1 MTASTLSPQERNRLR
16 QAHPEVFNRSIAQRW
31 GGLLLIA
38 GALVYLAYC
47 WSFFDVGSKLANGK
61 WERASIY
68 MADWISW
75 EAQPRFRFQDDGST
89 RIEFQRFSPLGDN
102 PDPDW
107 LVTQPDGS
115 HDVSFGSDRDQ
126 IDIASTGVTA
136 IVNGV
141 AYDIVFDGEAA
152 LLPANA
158 PPQMSERNGR
168 VTVEYGFAGSA
179 EIRATQVL
187 VRRRFLGWEN
197 FFFDPQSPFWGMGP
211 GELWTS
217 LTSGER
223 FDPDQTNL
231 SLAWTEFLTNAE
243 WQHGD
248 VLNKLIQTIVMAFVG
263 TLFAA
268 ALAFPLAFIAA
279 RNVTNSRPANWIT
292 KRFFDFTR
300 SVDMLI
306 WALVFTRGFGPGPLA
321 GIAAIFV
328 TDTGTFGKLFSETIE
343 NIDDKQ
349 REGIRSVGASPAEV
363 NRFGIMPQVAPVII
377 SQTLYFWEA
386 NIRGATIIGAVGAG
400 GIGLKLL
407 EAMRTNQDWENVAYM
422 VVLIL
427 IVVFAF
433 DNLSARI
440 RRRLIA
446 GSEHAAH
453 APRSV

>member
-1 MTASTLSPQERNRLR
+1 MSAITLSEQERNRLHR
-16 QAHPEVFNRSIAQRW
+16 AHPEVFHRSIWQRW
-31 GGLLLIA
+31 GALLLVL
-38 GALVYLAYC
+38 GALGYLAYC
-47 WSFFDVGSKLANGK
+47 WSFFDVGQKLSEGK

-75 EAQPRFRFQDDGST
+75 EAQPRFRFQPDGSIQ
-89 RIEFQRFSPLGDN
+89 IEHQRFSPLGEN

-107 LVTQPDGS
+107 MTTLPDGREE
-115 HDVSFGSDRDQ
+115 VTFGSADDRVEV
-126 IDIASTGVTA
+126 ASTGVVA
-136 IVNGV
+136 VLGGV
-141 AYDIVFDGEAA
+141 AYDVAFSGEAA

-158 PPQMSERNGR
+158 PAAMTEKNGR
-168 VTVEYGFAGSA
+168 VTVDFGFAGSA

-187 VRRRFLGWEN
+187 IRRRFLGWEN
-197 FFFDPQSPFWGMGP
+197 FWFDTTSPFWGMGLP
-211 GELWTS
+211 ELWTS
-217 LTSGER
+217 VTTGPQIE
-223 FDPDQTNL
+223 PDRSNA
-231 SLAWTEFLTNAE
+231 SLALHEFLTNSE

-248 VLNKLIQTIVMAFVG
+248 VLNKLLQTIVMAFVG

-268 ALAFPLAFIAA
+268 CLAFPLAFIAA
-279 RNVTNSRPANWIT
+279 RNVTNSKPANWIT

-328 TDTGTFGKLFSETIE
+328 TDTGTFGKLYSEAIE

-349 REGIRSVGASPAEV
+349 REGIRSVGASPADV
-363 NRFGIMPQVAPVII
+363 NRYGIVPQIAPVVI

-427 IVVFAF
+427 GVVFLF
-433 DNLSARI
+433 DSLSNAI
-440 RRRLIA
+440 RSRLIGSA
-446 GSEHAAH
+446 GH
-453 APRSV
+453 

>member
-1 MTASTLSPQERNRLR
+1 MSAIALTAADRTRLR
-16 QAHPEVFNRSIAQRW
+16 KMHPELFSPSVFKRW
-31 GGLLLIA
+31 GGLMLLA
-38 GALVYLAYC
+38 GALAYLVYC
-47 WSFFDVGSKLANGK
+47 WSFFEVGPKLAEGK
-61 WERASIY
+61 WERASVY

-75 EAQPRFRFQDDGST
+75 EAQPRYRFQPGGT
-89 RIEFQRFSPLGDN
+89 LQIEHQRFSPLGEN

-107 LVTQPDGS
+107 MTALPDGREE
-115 HDVSFGSDRDQ
+115 VTFGDQ
-126 IDIASTGVTA
+126 SNRIEIATTGV
-136 IVNGV
+136 V
-141 AYDIVFDGEAA
+141 AVLGGMPYVIAFADEAA
-152 LLPANA
+152 ILPADA
-158 PPQMSERNGR
+158 PAAMSEKNGR
-168 VTVEYGFAGSA
+168 VTVDYGFAGSA

-197 FFFDPQSPFWGMGP
+197 FWFDTTSPFWGMGLP
-211 GELWTS
+211 ELWTS
-217 LTSGER
+217 VTAGPQIN
-223 FDPDQTNL
+223 PDQSNL
-231 SLAWTEFLTNAE
+231 SLAWNEFLTNSE

-248 VLNKLIQTIVMAFVG
+248 VLNKLLQTIVMAFVG

-268 ALAFPLAFIAA
+268 TLAFPLAFIAA
-279 RNVTNSRPANWIT
+279 RNVTNSRPANWLT

-328 TDTGTFGKLFSETIE
+328 TDTGTFGKLYSEAIE

-349 REGIRSVGASPAEV
+349 REGVRSVGASAADV
-363 NRFGIMPQVAPVII
+363 NRFGVVPQIAPVVI

-422 VVLIL
+422 VLLIL
-427 IVVFAF
+427 IVVFIF
-433 DNLSARI
+433 DNLSAALRS
-440 RRRLIA
+440 RLI
-446 GSEHAAH
+446 GPAAH
-453 APRSV
+453 

>member
-1 MTASTLSPQERNRLR
+1 MSAIALTAADRARLR
-16 QAHPEVFNRSIAQRW
+16 KAHPELFTPSMFKRW
-31 GGLLLIA
+31 GGLMLLA
-38 GALVYLAYC
+38 GALAYLIYC
-47 WSFFDVGSKLANGK
+47 WSFFEVGQKLAEGK
-61 WERASIY
+61 WERASVY

-75 EAQPRFRFQDDGST
+75 EAQPRYRFQPDGSLE
-89 RIEFQRFSPLGDN
+89 IEHQRFSPLGEN

-107 LVTQPDGS
+107 MTTLPDGREE
-115 HDVSFGSDRDQ
+115 VTFGDQ
-126 IDIASTGVTA
+126 SNRIEIATSGVVAVLGGVPYDIAFA
-136 IVNGV
+136 
-141 AYDIVFDGEAA
+141 DEAA
-152 LLPANA
+152 ILPDNA
-158 PPQMSERNGR
+158 PAAMSEKNGR
-168 VTVEYGFAGSA
+168 VTVDYGFAGSA

-187 VRRRFLGWEN
+187 VRRRFFGWEN
-197 FFFDPQSPFWGMGP
+197 FWFDTTSPFWNLSIP
-211 GELWTS
+211 QLWASVTS
-217 LTSGER
+217 DQR
-223 FDPDQTNL
+223 IDPDQSNL
-231 SLAWTEFLTNAE
+231 ALAWNEFLTNSE

-248 VLNKLIQTIVMAFVG
+248 VLNKLLQTIVMAFVG

-328 TDTGTFGKLFSETIE
+328 TDTGTFGKLYSEAIE

-349 REGIRSVGASPAEV
+349 REGIRSVGASPVDV
-363 NRFGIMPQVAPVII
+363 NRYGIIPQVAPVMV

-422 VVLIL
+422 VLLIL
-427 IVVFAF
+427 IVVFVF
-433 DNLSARI
+433 DNLSNALRS
-440 RRRLIA
+440 RLI
-446 GSEHAAH
+446 GKSH
-453 APRSV
+453 

>member
-1 MTASTLSPQERNRLR
+1 MSPSTISEQERNRLYR
-16 QAHPEVFNRSIAQRW
+16 MHPAVFKRSLWQRW
-31 GGLLLIA
+31 SGPMLIV
-38 GALVYLAYC
+38 GALAYLVYC
-47 WSFFDVGSKLANGK
+47 WSFFDIGQKLSEGK
-61 WERASIY
+61 WERAGIY

-75 EAQPRFRFQDDGST
+75 EAHPRYRFQPDGSLQ
-89 RIEFQRFSPLGDN
+89 IEHQRFSPLGEN

-107 LVTQPDGS
+107 MTTLPDGRQE
-115 HDVSFGSDRDQ
+115 VTFGSENDRVE
-126 IDIASTGVTA
+126 IGIGGVVA
-136 IVNGV
+136 VLGGV
-141 AYDIVFDGEAA
+141 SYDIVFEGEAA
-152 LLPANA
+152 LLPADA
-158 PPQMSERNGR
+158 PATMSEKNGR

-197 FFFDPQSPFWGMGP
+197 FWFDTSSPFWGMNIP
-211 GELWTS
+211 EFWTS
-217 LTSGER
+217 LTTGQR
-223 FDPDQTNL
+223 IDPSQPNL
-231 SLAWTEFLTNAE
+231 FLAWNEFLTNSE

-248 VLNKLIQTIVMAFVG
+248 VLNKLLQTVVMAFVG

-268 ALAFPLAFIAA
+268 TLAFPLAFIAA
-279 RNVTNSRPANWIT
+279 RNVTNSRPANWLT

-328 TDTGTFGKLFSETIE
+328 TDTGTFGKLYSEAIE
-343 NIDDKQ
+343 NIDDRQ
-349 REGIRSVGASPAEV
+349 REGIRSVGASPTEV
-363 NRFGIMPQVAPVII
+363 NRFGIVPQIAPVVI

-422 VVLIL
+422 VLLIL
-427 IVVFAF
+427 GVVFLF
-433 DNLSARI
+433 DTVSNTI
-440 RRRLIA
+440 RSRLI
-446 GSEHAAH
+446 GPAAH
-453 APRSV
+453 

>member
-1 MTASTLSPQERNRLR
+1 MSAIALTAADRTRLR
-16 QAHPEVFNRSIAQRW
+16 KMHPDLFAPGLFKRW
-31 GGLLLIA
+31 GGLMLLA
-38 GALVYLAYC
+38 GALAYLVYC
-47 WSFFDVGSKLANGK
+47 WSFFEVGPKLAEGK
-61 WERASIY
+61 WERASVY

-75 EAQPRFRFQDDGST
+75 EAQPRYRFQPDGT
-89 RIEFQRFSPLGDN
+89 LQIEHQRFSPLGEN

-107 LVTQPDGS
+107 MTALPDGREE
-115 HDVSFGSDRDQ
+115 VTFGDQ
-126 IDIASTGVTA
+126 SNRIEIATTGVVAVLGGVPYDIAFA
-136 IVNGV
+136 
-141 AYDIVFDGEAA
+141 DEAA
-152 LLPANA
+152 MLPADA
-158 PPQMSERNGR
+158 PAAMSDKNGR
-168 VTVEYGFAGSA
+168 VTVDYGFAGSA

-197 FFFDPQSPFWGMGP
+197 FWFDTTSPFWGMGLP
-211 GELWTS
+211 ELWTNV
-217 LTSGER
+217 TAGPQIN
-223 FDPDQTNL
+223 PDQSNL
-231 SLAWTEFLTNAE
+231 SLAWNEFLTNSE

-248 VLNKLIQTIVMAFVG
+248 VLNKLMQTIVMAFVG

-268 ALAFPLAFIAA
+268 TLAFPLAFIAA
-279 RNVTNSRPANWIT
+279 RNVTNSRPANWLT

-328 TDTGTFGKLFSETIE
+328 TDTGTFGKLYSEAIE

-349 REGIRSVGASPAEV
+349 REGVRSVGASTADV
-363 NRFGIMPQVAPVII
+363 NRFGVVPQIAPVVI

-422 VVLIL
+422 VLLIL
-427 IVVFAF
+427 IVVFIF
-433 DNLSARI
+433 DNLSAALRS
-440 RRRLIA
+440 RLI
-446 GSEHAAH
+446 GPTGH
-453 APRSV
+453 

>member
-1 MTASTLSPQERNRLR
+1 MPAIALTAADRTRLR
-16 QAHPEVFNRSIAQRW
+16 KSHPELFTPSMFKRW
-31 GGLLLIA
+31 GGLMLLA
-38 GALVYLAYC
+38 GALAYLVYC
-47 WSFFDVGSKLANGK
+47 WSFFEVGQKLSEGK
-61 WERASIY
+61 WERASVY

-75 EAQPRFRFQDDGST
+75 EAQPRYRFQPDGSLE
-89 RIEFQRFSPLGDN
+89 IEHQRFSPLGEN

-107 LVTQPDGS
+107 MTTLPDGREE
-115 HDVSFGSDRDQ
+115 VTFGDQ
-126 IDIASTGVTA
+126 SNRIEIATSGVVAVLGGVPYDIAFA
-136 IVNGV
+136 N
-141 AYDIVFDGEAA
+141 EAA
-152 LLPANA
+152 VLPDNA
-158 PPQMSERNGR
+158 PAAMSEKNGR

-197 FFFDPQSPFWGMGP
+197 FWFDTTSPFWNLGIP
-211 GELWTS
+211 ELWASVTS
-217 LTSGER
+217 DQR
-223 FDPDQTNL
+223 IDPNQSNL
-231 SLAWTEFLTNAE
+231 SLAWNEFLTNSE

-248 VLNKLIQTIVMAFVG
+248 VLNKLLQTIVMAFVG

-268 ALAFPLAFIAA
+268 ILAFPLAFIAA

-328 TDTGTFGKLFSETIE
+328 TDTGTFGKLYSEAIE

-349 REGIRSVGASPAEV
+349 REGIRSVGASPVDV
-363 NRFGIMPQVAPVII
+363 NRYGIIPQVAPVMV

-422 VVLIL
+422 VLLIL
-427 IVVFAF
+427 IVVFVF
-433 DNLSARI
+433 DNISNALRS
-440 RRRLIA
+440 RLI
-446 GSEHAAH
+446 GKSH
-453 APRSV
+453 